1 MTEKIYIKNFVE
13 DLNYKPII
21 LVVDEEIVDGDFWVK
36 LIDKLKEDQVGHL
49 FEFSHVILESKC
61 FYIENCDIQACY
73 YRSLLDDLL
82 ENKYKFYRLNH
93 DEGGFY
99 YEA

>member
-1 MTEKIYIKNFVE
+1 MPEKIYIKNFVE
-13 DLNYKPII
+13 DLNCKPII
-21 LVVDEEIVDGDFWVK
+21 LVIREEIVDGDFWVA
-36 LIDKLKEDQVGHL
+36 LIDKLKADKVNHL
-49 FEFSHVILESKC
+49 YEFSHVMLTSKC

-73 YRSLLDDLL
+73 YTSLLDDLL
-82 ENKYKFYRLNH
+82 ENKYKFYRLNR

>member
-1 MTEKIYIKNFVE
+1 MTEKIYINNFVE
-13 DLNYKPII
+13 DLNNKPII
-21 LVVDEEIVDGDFWVK
+21 LVVNEEIVDGDFWVK
-36 LIDKLKEDQVGHL
+36 LIDKLNEDMINHL
-49 FEFSHVILESKC
+49 FEFSHVILVSKC
-61 FYIENCDIQACY
+61 FYIKNGDIQVCN

-82 ENKYKFYRLNH
+82 QNKYKFYRLNK